1 MADRILTEA
10 LQKFG
15 NQIVRQ
21 MQNLLARNRA
31 NASGYLSNSIEA
43 TVTTPQ
49 ENVTELTISM
59 PAYGEIVDAGRGRSR
74 TGGPKQQWRGDIKQ
88 WIQQKGIKLK
98 PGVTLEQA
106 AFLITRKIN
115 QKGYRAKPF
124 IQPAIDKVVEQDT
137 EGINNAAF
145 QITINNV
152 DLQLKQFY
160 KKK

>member
-21 MQNLLARNRA
+21 MQTLLARNRA
-31 NASGYLSNSIEA
+31 NASGFLSNNIEA
-43 TVTTPQ
+43 EVTSPK
-49 ENVTELTISM
+49 ENVTILDISM
-59 PAYGEIVDAGRGRSR
+59 PAYGEIVDAGRGKS
-74 TGGPKQQWRGDIKQ
+74 TKGGPKQEWRGSIED
-88 WIQQKGIKLK
+88 WIQKKQIKLK

-115 QKGYRAKPF
+115 QKGYKAKPF
-124 IQPAIDKVVEQDT
+124 IQPAINKVVEQDT
-137 EGINNAAF
+137 EKINDAAF

-152 DLQLKQFY
+152 DLQLKKFY
-160 KKK
+160 KK